1 MSVAVATVV
10 VFGTLAMFAYPLL
23 YPYLHLSEQAYGVYA
38 GSTIHEVAQQQV
50 AAGRSI
56 SEPAAATAV
65 IVKML
70 RVMMLAP
77 FLLVLSRA
85 VQADGQGGAA
95 RITIPW
101 FALVFIAAA
110 GVNSMQWLPPQW
122 VAALVQLDTVLLAMA
137 MAALGLRTHVGAI
150 RQAGLRPLL
159 LAATLFG
166 FLVIGGY
173 AVNQAVSHWLGGS
186 VPR

>member
-1 MSVAVATVV
+1 MTKD
-10 VFGTLAMFAYPLL
+10 P
-23 YPYLHLSEQAYGVYA
+23 EQAYGVYA
-38 GSTIHEVAQQQV
+38 GSTIHEVAQVV
-50 AAGRSI
+50 AAGRSV
-56 SEPAAATAV
+56 SESAAATAV

-85 VQADGQGGAA
+85 DRAEGQGAVA

-101 FALVFIAAA
+101 FALLFIAAA
-110 GVNSMQWLPPQW
+110 GINSMQWLPPQW
-122 VAALVQLDTVLLAMA
+122 VARLVQLDTVLLAMA

-159 LAATLFG
+159 LAAVLFG

-173 AVNQAVSHWLGGS
+173 GVNRAVTHGLG
-186 VPR
+186 